1 MQCSRSYCQA
11 EFRSAL
17 LPSICQL
24 AADDNAFPWF
34 VPSLTLFRWL
44 YTTRTV
50 SVRLFL
56 SRPSAPSS
64 APSRP
69 SPPPPPCPHLP
80 LHLHGHPFSPA
91 PLFPFLYR
99 IYSSLS
105 AYGHVRTMQR
115 SNGFVI
121 ELPSTANFILFWES
135 ADTHAR
141 THARSLARSLGDVQK
156 DPRTYV
162 VTSLLM
168 AEETSVSALN
178 VYRRA

>member
-1 MQCSRSYCQA
+1 MHCSRSYCQA

-34 VPSLTLFRWL
+34 VPSLTLSLAGFIPPAQSPSL
-44 YTTRTV
+44 SLV
-50 SVRLFL
+50 SRHSL
-56 SRPSAPSS
+56 
-64 APSRP
+64 
-69 SPPPPPCPHLP
+69 LP
-80 LHLHGHPFSPA
+80 LHLHGHPFSPSPSPLA
-91 PLFPFLYR
+91 PTPALRALFLFLYR

-141 THARSLARSLGDVQK
+141 T
-156 DPRTYV
+156 PRPYTP
-162 VTSLLM
+162 
-168 AEETSVSALN
+168 
-178 VYRRA
+178 RRNEICQAVCRT

>member
-1 MQCSRSYCQA
+1 MHCSRSYCQA

-34 VPSLTLFRWL
+34 VLSLTLSLAGFIPPARSPFVSFSRVAPR
-44 YTTRTV
+44 TTFSSPSYLFICTATLSLPDV
-50 SVRLFL
+50 ALFL
-56 SRPSAPSS
+56 
-64 APSRP
+64 
-69 SPPPPPCPHLP
+69 
-80 LHLHGHPFSPA
+80 
-91 PLFPFLYR
+91 FLYR

-141 THARSLARSLGDVQK
+141 THATTV
-156 DPRTYV
+156 
-162 VTSLLM
+162 
-168 AEETSVSALN
+168 
-178 VYRRA
+178 RAKTK

>member
-1 MQCSRSYCQA
+1 MHCSRSYCQA

-34 VPSLTLFRWL
+34 VPSLTLSLAGFIPPAQ
-44 YTTRTV
+44 
-50 SVRLFL
+50 SPSL
-56 SRPSAPSS
+56 SLAQRHSL
-64 APSRP
+64 
-69 SPPPPPCPHLP
+69 LP
-80 LHLHGHPFSPA
+80 LHLHGQPFSTPPPRA
-91 PLFPFLYR
+91 LFLFLYR

-141 THARSLARSLGDVQK
+141 M
-156 DPRTYV
+156 PRPCTP
-162 VTSLLM
+162 
-168 AEETSVSALN
+168 
-178 VYRRA
+178 RRNEICQAVCRT

>member
-56 SRPSAPSS
+56 SRPSSLP
-64 APSRP
+64 PPLPLPHP
-69 SPPPPPCPHLP
+69 SPPPTYLFICTATLSPRRRSF
-80 LHLHGHPFSPA
+80 PFSIA
-91 PLFPFLYR
+91 FTLLFPRMAMCALC
-99 IYSSLS
+99 SGVMVSLLNYHQLQIS
-105 AYGHVRTMQR
+105 FYFGKVLIHTRARASERT
-115 SNGFVI
+115 S
-121 ELPSTANFILFWES
+121 EY
-135 ADTHAR
+135 ADTSERAR
-141 THARSLARSLGDVQK
+141 ACT
-156 DPRTYV
+156 PRRNGICQAVCRT
-162 VTSLLM
+162 
-168 AEETSVSALN
+168 
-178 VYRRA
+178 

>member
-1 MQCSRSYCQA
+1 MHCSRSYCQA

-34 VPSLTLFRWL
+34 VPSLTLSLAGFIPPAQSPSLSLAPLPPTSSFARPPFL
-44 YTTRTV
+44 YPRH
-50 SVRLFL
+50 R
-56 SRPSAPSS
+56 A
-64 APSRP
+64 
-69 SPPPPPCPHLP
+69 
-80 LHLHGHPFSPA
+80 
-91 PLFPFLYR
+91 LFPFLYR

-141 THARSLARSLGDVQK
+141 TPRPCQDEMKFVRLFVARDRSVRCRK
-156 DPRTYV
+156 V
-162 VTSLLM
+162 F
-168 AEETSVSALN
+168 
-178 VYRRA
+178 RRLKAAT

>member
-1 MQCSRSYCQA
+1 MHCSRSYCQA

-34 VPSLTLFRWL
+34 VLSLTLSLAGFIPPAQSPSVSFSRVAPR
-44 YTTRTV
+44 TTFSSPSYLFICTATL
-50 SVRLFL
+50 SLPDIALFL
-56 SRPSAPSS
+56 
-64 APSRP
+64 
-69 SPPPPPCPHLP
+69 
-80 LHLHGHPFSPA
+80 
-91 PLFPFLYR
+91 FPYR

-105 AYGHVRTMQR
+105 AYGRVRTMQR

-141 THARSLARSLGDVQK
+141 THATTV
-156 DPRTYV
+156 
-162 VTSLLM
+162 
-168 AEETSVSALN
+168 
-178 VYRRA
+178 RAKTK

>member
-1 MQCSRSYCQA
+1 MYICSRVFTRCTALGTAQA

-34 VPSLTLFRWL
+34 VLSLTLSLAGFIPPAQSP
-44 YTTRTV
+44 

-56 SRPSAPSS
+56 LRRVASRLAARTTFTSS
-64 APSRP
+64 PL
-69 SPPPPPCPHLP
+69 LP
-80 LHLHGHPFSPA
+80 LHLHGHPFSPPDA
-91 PLFPFLYR
+91 ALFPFLYR

-141 THARSLARSLGDVQK
+141 THATTV
-156 DPRTYV
+156 
-162 VTSLLM
+162 
-168 AEETSVSALN
+168 
-178 VYRRA
+178 RAKTK

>member
-1 MQCSRSYCQA
+1 MHCSRSYCQA

-34 VPSLTLFRWL
+34 VLSLTLSLAGFIPL
-44 YTTRTV
+44 AQSPSV
-50 SVRLFL
+50 SF
-56 SRPSAPSS
+56 SRVASRRAAPP
-64 APSRP
+64 APP
-69 SPPPPPCPHLP
+69 SPPPPTSSFARP
-80 LHLHGHPFSPA
+80 PFLFPPDA
-91 PLFPFLYR
+91 ALFPFLYR

-141 THARSLARSLGDVQK
+141 THATTV
-156 DPRTYV
+156 
-162 VTSLLM
+162 
-168 AEETSVSALN
+168 
-178 VYRRA
+178 RAKTK